1 MMTRNRLDRLERQM
15 RLNGGKQKLVVI
27 SSYGSTDDEI
37 NAVLRGA
44 GLAQDGKRDRNT
56 VVHLMK
62 FVTIYEDRDGHPMP
76 PHRPPE
82 ILFVGG
88 VK

>member
-1 MMTRNRLDRLERQM
+1 MMTRNRLDRLER
-15 RLNGGKQKLVVI
+15 RLSGGKQRLVVV

-37 NAVLRGA
+37 NALLRSA
-44 GLAQDGKRDRNT
+44 GLAQEGKSDRNA
-56 VVHLMK
+56 VVQLMK

-76 PHRPPE
+76 PRRPPE
-82 ILFVGG
+82 ILFVGN